1 MSKSVASPSAPAAT
15 AVLSVEEAARLR
27 NAVTRLARRLRQ
39 HSSAGIT
46 PSQLAVL
53 GGLRRSGPLPL
64 NELAAAESVSAPSI
78 SRIVRAL
85 EEQGLVTRVAVE
97 DDRRSSLVGLTPR
110 ARRILDTI
118 RHQRAAW
125 LAERTQALTPRQVA
139 DLGRGVAAIEALL
152 EDNPAAEVAR

>member
-1 MSKSVASPSAPAAT
+1 MSKSPAPAPVAPILS

-53 GGLRRSGPLPL
+53 GSLRRSGPVTL

-85 EEQGLVTRVAVE
+85 EDQGLVARVTVE
-97 DDRRSSLVGLTPR
+97 DDRRSSMVGLTP
-110 ARRILDTI
+110 ARGASSTPSDTSGPPGSPSG
-118 RHQRAAW
+118 
-125 LAERTQALTPRQVA
+125 PR
-139 DLGRGVAAIEALL
+139 R
-152 EDNPAAEVAR
+152 

>member
-1 MSKSVASPSAPAAT
+1 MSKSATASPPVET
-15 AVLSVEEAARLR
+15 PVISVEEAARLR

-53 GGLRRSGPLPL
+53 GGLRRSGPVTL

-78 SRIVRAL
+78 SRIVKSL
-85 EEQGLVTRVAVE
+85 EEQGLVARETVE
-97 DDRRSSLVGLTPR
+97 DDRRSSQVGLTPR

-125 LAERTQALTPRQVA
+125 LVERTHALSPRQVE
-139 DLGRGVAAIEALL
+139 DLARGVAAIEALL
-152 EDNPAAEVAR
+152 DDAPADEERQ